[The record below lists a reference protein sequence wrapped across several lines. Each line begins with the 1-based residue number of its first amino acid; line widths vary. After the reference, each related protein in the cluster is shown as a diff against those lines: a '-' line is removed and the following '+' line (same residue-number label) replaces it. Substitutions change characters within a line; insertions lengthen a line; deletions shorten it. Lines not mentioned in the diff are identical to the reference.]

1 MVDIDFKFLE
11 FYTYYSSEGDIDKD
25 LSREWCFS
33 TIFDGDETMCNT
45 YELYIY
51 RYGYKFN
58 GDNNCLI
65 TKRQLIQHI
74 EEIKKFHDFDYTIEN
89 INKGYKLQFTINA
102 PLMWHKIILSWLRY
116 SYEFPFNIALYEAF
130 KIKKKT
136 DFKNET
142 LLNLFNLIGATIG
155 CTRHGTGIHAIGNF
169 YDFKKL
175 ISYKDFTEAVEEFIE
190 EDCYGAINCIIP
202 TVKNIELKNLE
213 FNLNYRCNH
222 TDYWKNENLYK
233 ERLKIYKHNLNIIK
247 QY

>member
-1 MVDIDFKFLE
+1 MVDIDFKYLE
-11 FYTYYSSEGDIDKD
+11 FYTYYSSYGDIDKD

-33 TIFDGDETMCNT
+33 EIFDGDSYMCNT

-89 INKGYKLQFTINA
+89 ISKGYKLQFTINA
-102 PLMWHKIILSWLRY
+102 SLMWHKIILSWLRY

-130 KIKKKT
+130 KIKKET

-142 LLNLFNLIGATIG
+142 ILNLFNLIGATIG

-175 ISYKDFTEAVEEFIE
+175 ISYKDFTEAVEERIE
-190 EDCYGAINCIIP
+190 EDCYSAINYVIP
-202 TVKNIELKNLE
+202 TVSDIELKILK
-213 FNLNYRCNH
+213 FNLNYRYNH
-222 TDYWKNENLYK
+222 TDYWKDKNFYK
-233 ERLKIYKHNLNIIK
+233 ERLEIYKHNLNIIK

>member
-1 MVDIDFKFLE
+1 MVDIDFKYLE
-11 FYTYYSSEGDIDKD
+11 FYTYYSSYGDIDKG

-33 TIFDGDETMCNT
+33 KIFDGDSSMCNT

-89 INKGYKLQFTINA
+89 INKGYKLQFTIDA

-155 CTRHGTGIHAIGNF
+155 CTRHGTEIHAIGNF

-175 ISYKDFTEAVEEFIE
+175 ISYKDFTETVEELIE

-202 TVKNIELKNLE
+202 TVKNIELKNLK

-222 TDYWKNENLYK
+222 TDYWKDEDLYK
-233 ERLKIYKHNLNIIK
+233 ERLEIYKHNLNIIK

>member
-1 MVDIDFKFLE
+1 MVDIDFKYLE
-11 FYTYYSSEGDIDKD
+11 FYTYYSSYGDIDKD

-33 TIFDGDETMCNT
+33 EIFDGDSYMCNT

-89 INKGYKLQFTINA
+89 INKGYKLQFTIGA

-130 KIKKKT
+130 KIKKET
-136 DFKNET
+136 DFKDET

-155 CTRHGTGIHAIGNF
+155 CNRHGTGIHAIGNF
-169 YDFKKL
+169 YNFKKL
-175 ISYKDFTEAVEEFIE
+175 ISYKDFTEAVEERIE
-190 EDCYGAINCIIP
+190 EDCYSAINYIIP
-202 TVKNIELKNLE
+202 TVSDIELKILK

-222 TDYWKNENLYK
+222 TDYWKDKNFYK
-233 ERLKIYKHNLNIIK
+233 ERLEIYKHNLNIIK

>member
-1 MVDIDFKFLE
+1 MVDIDFKYLE
-11 FYTYYSSEGDIDKD
+11 FYTYYSSYGDIDKD

-33 TIFDGDETMCNT
+33 EIFDGDSYMCNT

-65 TKRQLIQHI
+65 TKRQLTQHI

-89 INKGYKLQFTINA
+89 ISKGYKLQFTIDA
-102 PLMWHKIILSWLRY
+102 SLMWHKIILSWLRY

-130 KIKKKT
+130 KIKKET

-142 LLNLFNLIGATIG
+142 ILNLFNLIGATIG
-155 CTRHGTGIHAIGNF
+155 CTRHGTGMHAIGNF

-175 ISYKDFTEAVEEFIE
+175 ISYKDFTEAVEERIE
-190 EDCYGAINCIIP
+190 KDCYGAINYIIP
-202 TVKNIELKNLE
+202 TVSDIELKTLK
-213 FNLNYRCNH
+213 FNLNYRDNH
-222 TDYWKNENLYK
+222 TDYWKDKNFYK
-233 ERLKIYKHNLNIIK
+233 ERLEIYKHNLNIIK

>member
-1 MVDIDFKFLE
+1 MVDIDFKYLE
-11 FYTYYSSEGDIDKD
+11 FYTYYSSYGDIDKD

-33 TIFDGDETMCNT
+33 EIFDGDSSMCNT

-89 INKGYKLQFTINA
+89 INKGYKLQFTIDA

-116 SYEFPFNIALYEAF
+116 SYEFPFNITLYEAF

-175 ISYKDFTEAVEEFIE
+175 ISYKDFTEAVEELIE
-190 EDCYGAINCIIP
+190 EDCFGAINCIIP
-202 TVKNIELKNLE
+202 TVKNIELKNLK

-222 TDYWKNENLYK
+222 TDYWKDENLYK
-233 ERLKIYKHNLNIIK
+233 ERLEIYKHNLNIIK

>member
-1 MVDIDFKFLE
+1 MVDIDFKYLE
-11 FYTYYSSEGDIDKD
+11 FYTYYSSYGDIDKD

-33 TIFDGDETMCNT
+33 KIFDGDSSMCNT

-74 EEIKKFHDFDYTIEN
+74 EEIKKFHYFDYTIEN
-89 INKGYKLQFTINA
+89 ISKGYKLQFTIDA
-102 PLMWHKIILSWLRY
+102 SLMWHKIILSWLRY

-130 KIKKKT
+130 KIKKET
-136 DFKNET
+136 DFKDET
-142 LLNLFNLIGATIG
+142 ILNLFNLIGATIG
-155 CTRHGTGIHAIGNF
+155 CTKHGTGIHAIGNL

-175 ISYKDFTEAVEEFIE
+175 ISYKDFIEAVEECIE
-190 EDCYGAINCIIP
+190 EDCYSEINYVIP
-202 TVKNIELKNLE
+202 TVKSTKLKTLK
-213 FNLNYRCNH
+213 FNLNYRYNH
-222 TDYWKNENLYK
+222 TDYWKDKKLYK
-233 ERLKIYKHNLNIIK
+233 ERLEIYKHNLNIIK

>member
-1 MVDIDFKFLE
+1 MVDIDFKYLE
-11 FYTYYSSEGDIDKD
+11 FYTYYSSDGDIYKD
-25 LSREWCFS
+25 LSQEYCFS
-33 TIFDGDETMCNT
+33 EVFNGDSFMCNT

-65 TKRQLIQHI
+65 TKRQLIKHI

-102 PLMWHKIILSWLRY
+102 SLMWHKIILTWLRY

-130 KIKKKT
+130 KIKKEK
-136 DFKNET
+136 DFKNKT
-142 LLNLFNLIGATIG
+142 ILNLFNLTGATMG
-155 CTRHGTGIHAIGNF
+155 CTRHGTGIHAIGKF

-175 ISYKDFTEAVEEFIE
+175 ISYKDFTKTVEEFIKKDYDSE
-190 EDCYGAINCIIP
+190 INYIIP
-202 TVKNIELKNLE
+202 TVKNVELKTLE

-222 TDYWKNENLYK
+222 TDYWKDENLYK
-233 ERLKIYKHNLNIIK
+233 ERLEIYKHNLNIIK